1 MSKLRITYKKS
12 MIGYSRDQKDT
23 IRALGLR
30 RLNQSVVKP
39 DTPSVRGMINKVIHM
54 VVVETVTDEEAN
66 ETA

>member
-1 MSKLRITYKKS
+1 

-39 DTPSVRGMINKVIHM
+39 DTPSVRGMVNKVTHM
-54 VVVETVTDEEAN
+54 VVVEELTDEEAN